1 MFQQK
6 DFAIENDTNHTSSTS
21 IRLQCR
27 VGIEKEEELTASS
40 NSCITGIHKCILEIQ
55 DLGFGVFLVFIH
67 LFVCLFME

>member
-27 VGIEKEEELTASS
+27 VGIEEEELTASS